1 MSFIVIEKT
10 TSQVDAALNDRL
22 LLTREAYWT
31 AQLCKRNPHNLFEIV
46 KTGHKETASSLS
58 QRNFAVK
65 QYPAEI
71 IDYSVNKAPTQTME
85 ELRRVRKQATE
96 NNILRLVTTYN
107 PNNPQVFQLVR
118 KTLPMLNQDSSLKSS
133 MRKTKV
139 IHSQRQ
145 LRNLKRMLTTPIS
158 PDKMTLIRKL
168 TFVKQN
174 VAEHPTI

>member
-1 MSFIVIEKT
+1 M
-10 TSQVDAALNDRL
+10 DAALNNRL

-31 AQLCKRNPHNLFEIV
+31 AQLCKLNPHNLFEIV

-58 QRNFAVK
+58 QTNFAVK

-118 KTLPMLNQDSSLKSS
+118 KTLPLLKP
-133 MRKTKV
+133 R
-139 IHSQRQ
+139 
-145 LRNLKRMLTTPIS
+145 L
-158 PDKMTLIRKL
+158 LIKIQYE
-168 TFVKQN
+168 KD
-174 VAEHPTI
+174 